1 MTMTPFE
8 ISIEQYRG
16 TSYDIGYRQGQQINK
31 SLTDMYSEII
41 NEDEIDIVALKNIY
55 SMYAP
60 HLLEELYGIADAM
73 DIPFRKAVL
82 FSGYGAPEIQGMGC
96 SSIVSHRMLVRNYD
110 FSPEVYDARLVFVQ
124 PDEGYASVGHSL
136 HVMGRT
142 EGVNEKGLAVALHFV
157 NSKETQNGLTA
168 ASVIRILLD
177 TCENTDQAVR
187 SEEHTSELQSRGHL
201 VCRLLLE
208 KKK

>member
-16 TSYDIGYRQGQQINK
+16 TSYGIGYRQGQQINK

-41 NEDEIDIVALKNIY
+41 NEDDIDIAEFRNIY
-55 SMYAP
+55 TLHAP
-60 HLLEELYGIADAM
+60 HRLEEWHRIADAV
-73 DIPFRKAVL
+73 DIPFRKAAL
-82 FSGYGAPEIQGMGC
+82 FSGYVAPEIQGVGC

-110 FSPEVYDARLVFVQ
+110 FSPEVDDARLVFVQ

-157 NSKETQNGLTA
+157 NHKDTQNGLTA

-177 TCENTDQAVR
+177 TCENTDQAVKMIKQLPH
-187 SEEHTSELQSRGHL
+187 S
-201 VCRLLLE
+201 
-208 KKK
+208 